1 MSDHSIYIAAAYGV
15 TFVTLGVVTLR
26 IVIEYRRLRA
36 ALARFGAAGARD
48 EGEEA

>member
-1 MSDHSIYIAAAYGV
+1 MSDHWFYIGAAYGV

-26 IVIEYRRLRA
+26 IVLDYRRLRA

-48 EGEEA
+48 QGEG